1 MASPHTR
8 GWTLGEQDRHG
19 SDQGFPAHAG
29 MDPSQVLRAAPVP
42 EVRGGAR
49 LDRSVLLMA
58 LEVST
63 LAKARIFG
71 RHGLVLAMVSD
82 EGEWVCADGDLLS
95 LLKRDHSEP
104 SMASVQPGQ
113 RGDAAHM
120 LAGVAVSEY
129 GGEVL
134 TRAPDPPRAEPGRVY

>member
-1 MASPHTR
+1 
-8 GWTLGEQDRHG
+8 
-19 SDQGFPAHAG
+19 
-29 MDPSQVLRAAPVP
+29 
-42 EVRGGAR
+42 
-49 LDRSVLLMA
+49 MA

-82 EGEWVCADGDLLS
+82 EGEWFCADGDLLS
-95 LLKRDHSEP
+95 LLKRDHNDP
-104 SMASVQPGQ
+104 GMAGVQPGQ

-120 LAGVAVSEY
+120 LAKEAVSEY
-129 GGEVL
+129 GGDVL